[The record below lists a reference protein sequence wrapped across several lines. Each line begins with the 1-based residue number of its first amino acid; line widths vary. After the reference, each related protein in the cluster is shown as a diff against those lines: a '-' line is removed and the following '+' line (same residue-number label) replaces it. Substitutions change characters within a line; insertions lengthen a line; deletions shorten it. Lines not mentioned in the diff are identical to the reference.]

1 MQSINNETYVLS
13 ELVTALKMVIVS
25 LPNLE
30 RVIQGSYNKIFG
42 SKTLAELFVYFV
54 PLAWGYVRNKAV
66 PIDEKIQFFRL
77 FFPNNDCDEIIDKVH
92 TINMFELDL
101 KQINTFIS
109 NVHEKK
115 MKILSSPPSP
125 EEKFFFS
132 LVLQSTELMDK
143 QQIAPIEKLV
153 DPTYFS
159 PMSNQ
164 KPNETIQRMD
174 VSSQVTKLFEHA
186 SSEQLEK
193 YVEFLQSEENWNGW
207 DLKVDLSSISI
218 VTLNHF
224 LKQFSK

>member
-1 MQSINNETYVLS
+1 MHTLNDDNYAFSET
-13 ELVTALKMVIVS
+13 VTAIKMVMVS

-30 RVIQGSYNKIFG
+30 QIIQGNYDKIFKC
-42 SKTLAELFVYFV
+42 KTIGELYFNIR
-54 PLAWGYVRNKAV
+54 PLIRNYVKDKTI
-66 PIDEKIQFFRL
+66 PTEEKLQFIR
-77 FFPNNDCDEIIDKVH
+77 FFHYPCGTIPEMIENPPFQMNQNDLGQFITNVQQKRVEI
-92 TINMFELDL
+92 F
-101 KQINTFIS
+101 
-109 NVHEKK
+109 
-115 MKILSSPPSP
+115 SSPPSP
-125 EEKFFFS
+125 EDIGYFNLAIEMTD
-132 LVLQSTELMDK
+132 QMDK
-143 QQIAPIEKLV
+143 LQIAPIEKLV

-164 KPNETIQRMD
+164 NPNETIQRMD

-207 DLKVDLSSISI
+207 DLKVDLSSMSI